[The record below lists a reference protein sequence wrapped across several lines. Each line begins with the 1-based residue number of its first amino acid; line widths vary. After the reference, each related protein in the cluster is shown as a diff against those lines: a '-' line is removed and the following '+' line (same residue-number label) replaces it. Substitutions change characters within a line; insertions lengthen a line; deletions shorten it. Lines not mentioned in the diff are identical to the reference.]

1 MASSGKIMDLL
12 VEDLS
17 RLKQRVIDNCG
28 YSLGY
33 ECVERLMNPE
43 MLETFVTFKADWR
56 KQILMFIG
64 SAEKL
69 WAKHSEALLRAYLK
83 TVVAKWGEEHLLVV
97 VGGNDGKGTTYVVT
111 KILAELYPRVR
122 LFSIIPVVNK
132 ETRRAVCGMGVSTY
146 EQDALDRSSFPTQQV
161 DEYGRPVPDGLQRD
175 KIRAAENALKEMQ
188 RLPGGID
195 GLLRSAKRDLE
206 LYVSLAHE
214 KYPPPVQVARRLIPT
229 QDEPVVF
236 PAEFPDAKSY
246 WMNSFRTSG
255 GGEMLTE
262 PTQGL
267 WDNHTIWPIS
277 YGGGVVRQELMAW
290 LVNGFNGECA
300 VLEGGGGT
308 LNEIKAFS
316 TKTAANPNPTT
327 SILINS
333 SFLLSLM
340 KKEIDDLAAERD
352 EYGELVVGL
361 AARLDFPNSYRP
373 KVTLAEQLQ
382 KARKLTGS

>member
-1 MASSGKIMDLL
+1 MDLL
-12 VEDLS
+12 VEDLP
-17 RLKQRVIDNCG
+17 RLKQRLIDKCG
-28 YSLGY
+28 YSLGHG
-33 ECVERLMNPE
+33 CVERLMKPE
-43 MLETFVTFKADWR
+43 MLETFIAFEADWR
-56 KQILMFIG
+56 KEILMFIG

-69 WAKHSEALLRAYLK
+69 WAKHSEAFLRAYLK

-97 VGGNDGKGTTYVVT
+97 VGGNDGKGTTFMVT
-111 KILAELYPRVR
+111 KILAELYPRVQ

-161 DEYGRPVPDGLQRD
+161 DEYMRPVPDGLQRD
-175 KIRAAENALKEMQ
+175 KIRTAEKALKEMEG
-188 RLPGGID
+188 LPIGIG
-195 GLLRSAKRDLE
+195 GLLRDAKEALTD
-206 LYVSLAHE
+206 YVSNAHR
-214 KYPPPVQVARRLIPT
+214 KYPPPVQVSRRLIPT
-229 QDEPVVF
+229 QDEPAVF
-236 PAEFPDAKSY
+236 PAEFPNAESY
-246 WMNSFRTSG
+246 WENSFRTSG

-262 PTQGL
+262 PMQGL
-267 WDNHTIWPIS
+267 WDNHTIYPIS
-277 YGGGVVRQELMAW
+277 YGGGLVRQELMAW

-327 SILINS
+327 SIMINS
-333 SFLLSLM
+333 TFLLSLM
-340 KKEIDDLAAERD
+340 KKEIDDLTAEKD

-361 AARLDFPNSYRP
+361 AARLDFGDSYRP
-373 KVTLAEQLQ
+373 KVTLVEQLE